1 METVETKKV
10 FISYSW
16 SDEEHKTKVLEL
28 AKSLVGSGV
37 EVVLDVWDLK
47 VGQDKYDFMEQMIKD
62 DSIDRVLIIS
72 DKLYSEKAD
81 GREGGVGT
89 ETQIITPAMYNDLGK
104 NRFIP
109 IVFERETETG
119 KEYLPLYA
127 KGRMYIDLSS
137 EEIFQDGFERLLREI
152 FEKPDLRKP
161 KLGKIPAFLFEDT
174 VDTFEIERKAILV
187 EKALDKNTQRLSFA
201 IKEYL
206 DCFIEELEKLSVS
219 ERDGE
224 EPDEAAVR
232 MMHESLPF
240 RKSFA
245 AVISMFIQENNLN
258 SAFIVDFFED
268 FNNQIYYLEKKGDSL
283 SPEAVKFLLTELFLL
298 ANSIFI
304 KYKRWDMVSS
314 LVNHSYFDEWR
325 HKNVSFYIFR
335 HPTRF
340 IFDGKLE
347 KEKRRISLTADF
359 MKERSTEKEFK
370 LIIET
375 DMLLYYIS
383 KINPIENTS
392 FYNSWFPLTY
402 IYLPRLNERL
412 SIFNDMKSR
421 KVLEDMLPLFGVSKE
436 NLKVKAKELN
446 SETGYSN
453 SWEPIPSFENFIRA
467 DEIGLYE

>member
-1 METVETKKV
+1 METIKTKKV

-16 SDEEHKTKVLEL
+16 SDEEHKLRVLEL

-37 EVVLDVWDLK
+37 EVVLDVWDLN

-62 DSIDRVLIIS
+62 ESINRVLIIS

-81 GREGGVGT
+81 GRDGGVGT
-89 ETQIITPAMYNDLGK
+89 ETQIITPSMYGNLGRNK
-104 NRFIP
+104 FIP
-109 IVFERETETG
+109 IVFERDEETG

-127 KGRMYIDLSS
+127 EGRMYIDLSS
-137 EEIFQDGFERLLREI
+137 EEVFQDGFEKLLREI
-152 FEKPDLRKP
+152 FDKPDLRKP
-161 KLGKIPAFLFEDT
+161 KLGKIPAFLLDDSI
-174 VDTFEIERKAILV
+174 DTFEIERKAKLV
-187 EKALDKNTQRLSFA
+187 EKALDKNAQRLSFA

-206 DCFIEELEKLSVS
+206 DCFIEELEKLSVL
-219 ERDGE
+219 ERNGE
-224 EPDEAAVR
+224 ESDEATVR
-232 MMHESLPF
+232 IIHESLPF
-240 RKSFA
+240 RKTFA
-245 AVISMFIQENNLN
+245 AVVNIFVQENKLN
-258 SAFIVDFFED
+258 NIFIVDFFED
-268 FNNQIYYLEKKGDSL
+268 FNNQIYYLEKKGNAL
-283 SPEAVKFLLTELFLL
+283 SPEAVKFLLTELFIL

-304 KYKRWDMVSS
+304 KYKRWDIVSS

-370 LIIET
+370 LIVET

-383 KINPIENTS
+383 KINPIENSS

-402 IYLPRLNERL
+402 IYLPSHNGRL
-412 SIFNDMKSR
+412 SIINEMKSK
-421 KVLEDMLPLFGVSKE
+421 KVLEDMLPLFGVSEE
-436 NLKVKAKELN
+436 NLKKNVRELN
-446 SETGYSN
+446 GDTGYSD
-453 SWEPIPSFENFIRA
+453 SWESIPSIGSFIRA
-467 DEIGLYE
+467 DDIGLYE